1 MNYKNLKD
9 SLREVLSTQATS
21 YEYTDTMNFLIDK
34 SIEFGADEFEVD
46 ENDNIYITK
55 GKAKAYP
62 CVVSHTDTVHDI
74 YKEYKVYQV
83 KGNFVAF
90 DSYSMQQVGT
100 GGDDKVGMWVC
111 LEMLRKFDNI
121 KICFFAQ
128 EEIGCIGSSKAKAEF
143 FDDVGYAFECD
154 RKGNGDFVQE
164 SSGVKMFGDVFK
176 EAIKSTLNT
185 YGYKITTGG
194 LTDVHEISQIANIA
208 CANMSCGYYK
218 PHSKQEYVNIED
230 AINTCKMVGAL
241 ITKLGE
247 VRYEHEAEDSY
258 SSFGWGNYSSYGAYG
273 YSKPKYKPTK
283 KISNKAKLFS
293 GCDMCG
299 AISTDG
305 CDFCEVETSAD
316 LKIEIDGVSENEPV
330 NAAYSG
336 MSYACSCGGT
346 QKSYTDSEGEFLHC
360 ATCGMYKP
368 SVVPL

>member
-9 SLREVLSTQATS
+9 SLKEVLSTQATS
-21 YEYTDTMNFLIDK
+21 YDYEDTMNFLIEK
-34 SIEFGADEFEVD
+34 SIEFGADDFEVD
-46 ENDNIYITK
+46 EHDNIYITK

-90 DSYSMQQVGT
+90 DSDSMQQVGT

-247 VRYEHEAEDSY
+247 VRYDHEAEDSY
-258 SSFGWGNYSSYGAYG
+258 SSYGNWSNHSAYG
-273 YSKPKYKPTK
+273 YSSYKSKPTK
-283 KISNKAKLFS
+283 KISNKSKLFT

-305 CDFCEVETSAD
+305 CDFCTTDYKSETNED
-316 LKIEIDGVSENEPV
+316 TLNIESQGVAVST
-330 NAAYSG
+330 G
-336 MSYACSCGGT
+336 MSYACSCGGS
-346 QKSYTDSEGEFLHC
+346 QKSFRDSEGEFLHC

-368 SVVPL
+368 TSVPF